1 MFIGRQKNEDIP
13 LEMCLYWQMTNRML
27 SEISSTVSIAL
38 GPKLLWRCISIFSCY
53 DFTRCF
59 QFQHSQLAQSKKSS
73 ETPKSLSLI
82 SSILTT
88 FLTRKVT
95 FLESRLSAF
104 SDQETDSMVLT
115 LIVTVRQSFFCHFHS
130 KWASSCQIFVYQ
142 FINIWTSL
150 CSCF

>member
-1 MFIGRQKNEDIP
+1 MS
-13 LEMCLYWQMTNRML
+13 LLTNRML
-27 SEISSTVSIAL
+27 SEISSTASIAL

-73 ETPKSLSLI
+73 ETPNSLSLI

-88 FLTRKVT
+88 FLTRKVA

-104 SDQETDSMVLT
+104 FDQETDSMVLT
-115 LIVTVRQSFFCHFHS
+115 LIVTVKQSFFLSFSLKMILSEPTHAEFLY
-130 KWASSCQIFVYQ
+130 IYQ

-150 CSCF
+150 CGCF